1 MISTQ
6 VAKAFKDVDMCEVR
20 KAPGGFDFEIGR
32 VVFTSEGGL
41 EAGLERLEGARVRGG
56 TLSGAPAL
64 EDRLELRV
72 ARLEASLAKIADG
85 QDAFLDASDIAD
97 LARMNEV
104 QALAERV
111 DTLEADLIAEIAR
124 REAEPGLRSPP
135 KSPPKINFDEEL
147 EKLSQR
153 LDLRVDALEDALEAL
168 RDQRARP
175 VVVDGGGDVDEAGLV
190 SKAAAAALARLEQVG
205 VVEKDGSEFVV
216 AETIKN
222 ETCIAYCDD
231 AVKPLLDMEKRVEAN
246 SRAVSERLGREEFA
260 GIVTASI
267 AGGETSLKP
276 LLDFVEA
283 QLGVLRDAKAD
294 KAHVER
300 SLNDVVATQD
310 RAREDVKSSLERD
323 LAVLSESTNRSLD
336 EHGQKIEV
344 LEEAV
349 EEIRGQIGGPGLE
362 EFAEK
367 QKKIDA
373 ELQKAVEL
381 QHEGLEKA
389 TESLEHAMD
398 ILNSLPSTDTVID
411 MIDTSKEEVVS
422 AVDEVTG
429 ALKLNLEGVRRDVVR
444 KTAREDVLR
453 LIAKALRE
461 AMDRLRPHDDA
472 LMIGRAPVRCIA
484 CNTVMDSVHDKPA
497 AKVIHGALSA
507 QSATVAGD
515 SRMGSVQEHRANV
528 VIQASYAT
536 GRAGA
541 LRPLVKSTTPGIP
554 LQAPRSR

>member
-1 MISTQ
+1 M
-6 VAKAFKDVDMCEVR
+6 DMR
-20 KAPGGFDFEIGR
+20 
-32 VVFTSEGGL
+32 
-41 EAGLERLEGARVRGG
+41 
-56 TLSGAPAL
+56 
-64 EDRLELRV
+64 
-72 ARLEASLAKIADG
+72 
-85 QDAFLDASDIAD
+85 
-97 LARMNEV
+97 
-104 QALAERV
+104 AE
-111 DTLEADLIAEIAR
+111 
-124 REAEPGLRSPP
+124 
-135 KSPPKINFDEEL
+135 
-147 EKLSQR
+147 Q
-153 LDLRVDALEDALEAL
+153 
-168 RDQRARP
+168 
-175 VVVDGGGDVDEAGLV
+175 
-190 SKAAAAALARLEQVG
+190 G
-205 VVEKDGSEFVV
+205 VVEKDGAEFVL

-231 AVKPLLDMEKRVEAN
+231 AVKPFQELEQRVAAN
-246 SRAVSERLGREEFA
+246 SQAVSERLGREEFA
-260 GIVTASI
+260 GIVTAAC

-283 QLGVLRDAKAD
+283 QLDVLRDTKAD
-294 KAHVER
+294 KK
-300 SLNDVVATQD
+300 DVDKQMNEVVDKQD
-310 RAREDVKSSLERD
+310 KAREDVKSSLERD
-323 LAVLSESTNRSLD
+323 LAVLSEGVNRSLD
-336 EHGQKIEV
+336 EHGQKLEV

-362 EFAEK
+362 EFAAK

-373 ELQKAVEL
+373 DLQKAVEL
-381 QHEGLEKA
+381 QHQGLEKA
-389 TESLEHAMD
+389 TESLESAMD
-398 ILNSLPSTDTVID
+398 ILNGLPSTDTVID

-541 LRPLVKSTTPGIP
+541 LRPLVKATTPGIP
-554 LQAPRSR
+554 LPAPRSR

>member
-1 MISTQ
+1 M
-6 VAKAFKDVDMCEVR
+6 
-20 KAPGGFDFEIGR
+20 
-32 VVFTSEGGL
+32 
-41 EAGLERLEGARVRGG
+41 
-56 TLSGAPAL
+56 
-64 EDRLELRV
+64 
-72 ARLEASLAKIADG
+72 
-85 QDAFLDASDIAD
+85 
-97 LARMNEV
+97 
-104 QALAERV
+104 
-111 DTLEADLIAEIAR
+111 
-124 REAEPGLRSPP
+124 
-135 KSPPKINFDEEL
+135 NFDDEL

-175 VVVDGGGDVDEAGLV
+175 VVVDGGGDVDEGGIIE
-190 SKAAAAALARLEQVG
+190 KAAAVALAKLEEVG
-205 VVEKDGSEFVV
+205 VVEKDGSEFVL

-231 AVKPLLDMEKRVEAN
+231 AVKPFQELEQRVAAN
-246 SRAVSERLGREEFA
+246 SLAVNERLGREEFA
-260 GIVTASI
+260 GIVTAAC

-283 QLGVLRDAKAD
+283 QLDVLRETKAD
-294 KAHVER
+294 KRDVER
-300 SLNDVVATQD
+300 SMNEAQD
-310 RAREDVKSSLERD
+310 KQDKAREDVKSSLERD
-323 LAVLSESTNRSLD
+323 LAVLSEGVNRSLD

-349 EEIRGQIGGPGLE
+349 DEIRGQIGGPGLE
-362 EFAEK
+362 EFAAK

-381 QHEGLEKA
+381 QHQGLEKA
-389 TESLEHAMD
+389 TESLESAMD

-541 LRPLVKSTTPGIP
+541 LRPLVKATTPGIP